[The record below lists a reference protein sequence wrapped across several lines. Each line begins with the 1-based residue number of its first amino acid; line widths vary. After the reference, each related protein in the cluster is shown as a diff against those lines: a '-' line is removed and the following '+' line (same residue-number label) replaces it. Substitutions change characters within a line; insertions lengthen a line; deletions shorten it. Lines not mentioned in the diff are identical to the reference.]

1 MSDKH
6 TVRIIGGKYKGKL
19 LPVRNAEGLR
29 PTPDR
34 VKETV
39 FTWLQNDIENASV
52 LDLFAGSG
60 ALGFE
65 ALSRG
70 AANITLVEL
79 DYHSFRLLCDQAN
92 SFDEK
97 EKIHIINN
105 DAIKYLDN
113 CKEKFDVVF
122 LDPPYKAH
130 LLKPVLKL
138 LLNNNIISDNTLLYV
153 EMCTGDNES
162 IAGYEKIKEQIA
174 GQAKYSLWKKSS
186 FIF

>member
-6 TVRIIGGKYKGKL
+6 AVRIIGGKYKGKL
-19 LPVRNAEGLR
+19 LPVRDSDGLR

-39 FTWLQNDIENASV
+39 FTWLQNNIKNAYV

-70 AANITLVEL
+70 ATHVTLVEL
-79 DYHSFRLLCDQAN
+79 DYHNFKLLCEQAN

-97 EKIHIINN
+97 EKISIINN
-105 DAIKYLDN
+105 DALNYLEK
-113 CKEKFDVVF
+113 CKEKFDIIF

-130 LLKPVLKL
+130 LLKPALEIL
-138 LLNNNIISDNTLLYV
+138 LRNNIISEHTLLYV
-153 EMCTGDNES
+153 EMNSGDNES

-186 FIF
+186 FLF

>member
-19 LPVRNAEGLR
+19 LKVRSAEGLR

-34 VKETV
+34 VRETV
-39 FTWLQNDIENASV
+39 FTWLQNDIEGAQV

-70 AANITLVEL
+70 AACVTLVEL
-79 DYHSFRLLCDQAN
+79 NAENAELLRSQAQSFEDKAKVNIIRDDALNYLSACHHSFD
-92 SFDEK
+92 
-97 EKIHIINN
+97 I
-105 DAIKYLDN
+105 
-113 CKEKFDVVF
+113 VF
-122 LDPPYKAH
+122 LDPPYKAN
-130 LLKPVLKL
+130 LLKPALEL
-138 LLNNNIISDNTLLYV
+138 LLKNDLISDSTLLYV
-153 EMCTGDNES
+153 EMNSGDNEA
-162 IAGYEKIKEQIA
+162 IAGYEKIREQVA

-186 FIF
+186 FLF